1 MMCLALRVEGHASR
15 HPREPS
21 KTTTIGQSRSRSR
34 NKQNESNQHG
44 CTRMRDDFGMPRAT
58 QSYNSRCKSLRA
70 GALPLCLRV
79 RHCGRLLCGPHFTG
93 VRACSKEPTNPGTEG
108 EVSPVGQPRPGGFPQ
123 GLKAF
128 SLVVQLGDNCKG
140 GLSGILFP
148 FSADD
153 EESTGRG
160 ETRQWSDAESLNG
173 VLRGRRIILSEP
185 PGR

>member
-1 MMCLALRVEGHASR
+1 MHHVIQRSGRAEAEAETSR
-15 HPREPS
+15 TKATSMEAPGCG
-21 KTTTIGQSRSRSR
+21 TISVC
-34 NKQNESNQHG
+34 HG
-44 CTRMRDDFGMPRAT
+44 RLS
-58 QSYNSRCKSLRA
+58 SYNSRCKSLRD

-79 RHCGRLLCGPHFTG
+79 RHSGRLLCGPHFKG
-93 VRACSKEPTNPGTEG
+93 VRACSKEPTSPGTEG

-128 SLVVQLGDNCKG
+128 SLVVQLGDNFKG
-140 GLSGILFP
+140 GLSGILFR

-160 ETRQWSDAESLNG
+160 EARQWSNAESLNG